1 MCFRDLARQNESNS
15 RSLWLCGEERHEQV
29 RAARQPWTFVFDHD
43 RNCAV
48 LACPS
53 DTDITASLERRVDGV
68 AQKVY
73 KKLIKLVAVGT
84 NGGLRP
90 ALNTYR

>member
-1 MCFRDLARQNESNS
+1 MCFRNLARQNESNS

-29 RAARQPWTFVFDHD
+29 RAARQSWTFVFDHD

-84 NGGLRP
+84 NGCLRP
-90 ALNTYR
+90 ALYTYR